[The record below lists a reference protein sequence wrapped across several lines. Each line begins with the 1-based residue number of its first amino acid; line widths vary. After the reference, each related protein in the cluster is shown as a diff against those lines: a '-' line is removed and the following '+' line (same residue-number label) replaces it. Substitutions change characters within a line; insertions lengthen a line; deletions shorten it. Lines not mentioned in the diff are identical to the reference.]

1 VRSARASSRLIIAGL
16 SLAGLAG
23 CVTTQQEAA
32 WVQINSARLRA
43 SQAPL
48 DLAGRSTQVEVTS
61 VRLIAL
67 PRAPESA
74 IVVTL
79 RNRASRPVSDLPVL
93 VGVSLPHGRH
103 ISLNRETADYFQ
115 NHVPAIGP
123 HAALSFVLTVARRL
137 PAGAVPFARVG
148 RSATV
153 AVPVGAELPAVEVTS
168 SRERPGGATLTV
180 RNLSGIPQ
188 FQLPVYAVARRHGES
203 VAAGQTLV
211 SELDSGASAQLRV
224 SLIGNSAGATL
235 SLQAPP
241 TILK

>member
-1 VRSARASSRLIIAGL
+1 MIIGGL
-16 SLAGLAG
+16 SLAGLTG

-43 SQAPL
+43 SQFAV
-48 DLAGRSTQVEVTS
+48 DLTGRSTLVEVTS

-67 PRAPESA
+67 RRFPQSA

-79 RNRASRPVSDLPVL
+79 RNRAARPVSDLPVL
-93 VGVSLPHGRH
+93 VGVSLRHGRH

-123 HAALSFVLTVARRL
+123 HAALRFVLTVARRL
-137 PAGAVPFARVG
+137 PFGAVPFARVG

-153 AVPVGAELPAVEVTS
+153 AVPVGQRLPAVEVTS
-168 SRERPGGATLTV
+168 SRERHGRATVTI
-180 RNLSGIPQ
+180 RNVSSIPQ

-203 VAAGQTLV
+203 VAAGQTLIT
-211 SELDSGASAQLRV
+211 ELDSGASAQLRV
-224 SLIGNSAGATL
+224 SLIGNPAGATL